1 MKNLLI
7 QKLKDLDKFKEL
19 IEQIEIKKTPICV
32 SGLEFVGKSHVIA
45 TTIDSIKRPI
55 CIVTYNELQAQ
66 KLVKDLRFYTDKIE
80 YFGKREIA
88 SYDYITESKDL
99 PYTRIEVLNKIY
111 NKEIRVV
118 VTTIETIMQKMIPKS
133 VLYKNVLSF
142 SVGNLFECTGFA
154 GKKNLNNLKQ
164 LLLLLGYERNDLVEN
179 RGQFSI
185 RGGIVDIGLSE
196 KMGVRIEFWG
206 DDVDSIR
213 YFSIASQRTTEMTDK
228 ISIFPAHEYILD
240 YEITD
245 NILPEYSEI
254 VANVTKNIQENYLK
268 NIHTLKFNSMLQSK
282 VSQNLENIGLVADK
296 NISSDGKAKLAQNI
310 QSDIEAIENG
320 EYISK
325 IDKYFNEFYAK
336 SNTFLD
342 YLQKNCILFIDENLK
357 INQRI
362 ENIIIENNNLIKSLA
377 EKERFVPEAIQN
389 ISDFSKDSWNEIYNE
404 KQTVYLDDNNTGS
417 VNRIEFNYR
426 QINFFRSETEIL
438 ISDIKKWQSEGK
450 EVIIL
455 AGTKENVE
463 KIEKLLEQNEVA
475 ISENELVRLE
485 EQIDTEKQSSSS
497 KVNNS
502 KTKSVTKR
510 PIPIVTGGLSSG
522 FECYDLNL
530 VVISMAESLEGEVK
544 RKRTSSTFRQGE
556 KIVFADL
563 KQGDFVV
570 HRTQGIGQF
579 VGVNTIEAD
588 GVIKDYIKIKYKND
602 DMLYVPTN
610 NLDNVRKYIGGGE
623 TAPKLNRLGSKEWS
637 NTKNRVKN
645 NLREVAKDLIELYA
659 KRQRM
664 KGFAFS
670 KDTDWQRQFE
680 DEFPYQETDD
690 QLRCIE
696 EVKKDMETP
705 RPMDRLLCGDVG
717 YGKTEVAIRAA
728 FKAVMDHKQV
738 AYLVPTTVL
747 ANQQY
752 EGFKKRME
760 NFAVNVELLNRF
772 RTKKEQNEVVKKLK
786 LGEVDVVIG
795 THRLL
800 SQDVE
805 FKDLGLLIIDEE
817 HRFGVKDKE
826 KIKKLKNSVDV
837 LTMTATPIPRTLHMS
852 ILGVRDMSVIY
863 EPPQNRRP
871 VQTYVLEYD
880 AEVVKEAITK
890 ELERNGQVFYLYNN
904 VENIAKK
911 AMDIDELVPEAR
923 VEFAHGKMTGRE
935 IEDIMERFING
946 EINVLICTTIL
957 ESGIDIPN
965 ANTIIVENADR
976 LGLAQLYQIRGRV
989 GRSDRQAYAYVTYKR
1004 DKLLSEVADKRLK
1017 AIREFTE
1024 FGSGFKI
1031 AMRDLEIRGAGSLLG
1046 EIQHG
1051 HMEQVGYDTYCNLL
1065 DQVVKEMQGIEIEEE
1080 QEIQIDINISSYIPD
1095 EYIENSSQKIEIY
1108 QNIALCRTEED
1119 IQNVIDEIIDRYG
1132 VMPKELENLIEVA
1145 RIKEMCREAGVIKIA
1160 EKKNSFTNS
1169 QNLVFYYDKNKYN
1182 PEIVDI
1188 LIKKYGYDIK
1198 FSAGLEPY
1206 VTLRIGELTDE
1217 ELIEK
1222 IKEFLK
1228 TRFEEES

>member
-1 MKNLLI
+1 MKNMLI
-7 QKLKDLDKFKEL
+7 NELEANDKFKQL
-19 IEQIEIKKTPICV
+19 IDEIEMKKTPIFI
-32 SGLEFVGKSHVIA
+32 SGLEFVGKSHMISTVSD
-45 TTIDSIKRPI
+45 TVKKPI
-55 CIVTYNELQAQ
+55 CIVTYNELQAKQ
-66 KLVKDLRFYTDKIE
+66 LVKDLKYFQEKVE

-88 SYDYITESKDL
+88 TYDYISESKDL
-99 PYTRIEVLNKIY
+99 PYARIEVLNKIL
-111 NKEIRVV
+111 NKDVDIV
-118 VTTIETIMQKMIPKS
+118 VTTIEAIMQPMISKK
-133 VLYKNVLSF
+133 VLYRNVLTF
-142 SVGNLFECTGFA
+142 TVGNLFECSGFK
-154 GKKNLNNLKQ
+154 GKKALNNLKQ
-164 LLLLLGYERNDLVEN
+164 ILLLMGYERNDLVEN
-179 RGQFSI
+179 KGQFSI

-196 KMGVRIEFWG
+196 KTGVRIEFWG

-213 YFSIASQRTTEMTDK
+213 YFSISSQRTTEMTEK
-228 ISIFPAHEYILD
+228 VKIFPAHEYIFDYD
-240 YEITD
+240 YED
-245 NILPEYSEI
+245 EVLPEYSEI
-254 VANVTKNIQENYLK
+254 VGSICKKIRETN
-268 NIHTLKFNSMLQSK
+268 
-282 VSQNLENIGLVADK
+282 
-296 NISSDGKAKLAQNI
+296 SDGKTNKLLEAFERNNDASGFAKTVEA
-310 QSDIEAIENG
+310 DIEAIQNG
-320 EYISK
+320 EYLSK
-325 IDKYFNEFYAK
+325 IDKYFNEFYSKK
-336 SNTFLD
+336 SSFLE
-342 YLQKNCILFIDENLK
+342 YLPSNCLLFVDENLK

-362 ENIIIENNNLIKSLA
+362 ENIVIENNNLIKSLM
-377 EKERFVPEAIQN
+377 EKERFVPEAIRN
-389 ISDFSKDSWNEIYNE
+389 ISDFNKEAWNGIFEE
-404 KQTVYLDDNNTGS
+404 RQTVYLEENNSNS
-417 VNRIEFNYR
+417 VNKFEFNYR
-426 QINFFRSETEIL
+426 QINFHKAETELL
-438 ISDIKKWQSEGK
+438 INDIKKWLSENK
-450 EVIIL
+450 QVVIL
-455 AGTKENVE
+455 AGNKENVE
-463 KIEKLLEQNEVA
+463 KVKNLL
-475 ISENELVRLE
+475 SENEILTT
-485 EQIDTEKQSSSS
+485 DAEK
-497 KVNNS
+497 NS
-502 KTKSVTKR
+502 KNELYSNGKSEQPNMAKNPETNFLNKACPQNDKVVVFR
-510 PIPIVTGGLSSG
+510 PVPITTGGLSSG

-530 VVISMAESLEGEVK
+530 VVISMAEALEGEVK
-544 RKRTSSTFRQGE
+544 KRRTSSTFRQGE
-556 KIVFADL
+556 KVVFADL
-563 KQGDFVV
+563 KQGDYVV

-588 GVIKDYIKIKYKND
+588 GVTKDYIKIKYKND
-602 DMLYVPTN
+602 DMLYVPTSS
-610 NLDNVRKYIGGGE
+610 LDNVRKYIGGGD
-623 TAPKLNRLGSKEWS
+623 TAPRLNRLGSKEWS
-637 NTKNRVKN
+637 NTKSRVKN

-659 KRQRM
+659 KRQKM

-696 EVKKDMETP
+696 EVKKDMEQS

-752 EGFKKRME
+752 ESFKKRME
-760 NFAVNVELLNRF
+760 GFAITVELLNRF
-772 RTKKEQNEVVKKLK
+772 RTKKEQDEVVKKLK

-800 SQDVE
+800 SKDVE
-805 FKDLGLLIIDEE
+805 FRDLGLLIIDEE

-826 KIKKLKNSVDV
+826 KIKKLKTSVDV

-852 ILGVRDMSVIY
+852 ILGIRDMSVIY

-880 AEVVKEAITK
+880 AEVIKEAITK
-890 ELERNGQVFYLYNN
+890 ELERGGQVFYLYNK
-904 VENIAKK
+904 VENIEKK
-911 AMDIDELVPEAR
+911 AMDIAELVPEAK
-923 VEFAHGKMTGRE
+923 VEYAHGKMSGRE

-946 EINVLICTTIL
+946 DVNVLVCTTIL

-989 GRSDRQAYAYVTYKR
+989 GRSDKQAYAYITYKR
-1004 DKLLSEVADKRLK
+1004 DKLLSEIADKRLK

-1065 DQVVKEMQGIEIEEE
+1065 DQVVKEMQGMEVEEE

-1095 EYIENSSQKIEIY
+1095 SYIENSSQKIEVY

-1132 VMPKELENLIEVA
+1132 VMPKELENLIEIA
-1145 RIKEMCREAGVIKIA
+1145 RIKELCRNAGVIKIS
-1160 EKKNSFTNS
+1160 EKKNVFNDTKNV
-1169 QNLVFYYDKNKYN
+1169 VFYYDKNKYN
-1182 PEIVDI
+1182 PENVDI

-1198 FSAGLEPY
+1198 FSAGVEPY
-1206 VTLRIGELTDE
+1206 VTLRVGNLNDE

-1222 IKEFLK
+1222 IKEFL
-1228 TRFEEES
+1228 SL

>member
-7 QKLKDLDKFKEL
+7 QKLENLDKFKEI
-19 IEQIEIKKTPICV
+19 IEQIEIKQTPINI
-32 SGLEFVGKSHVIA
+32 SGLDFVGKSHIIS
-45 TTIDSIKRPI
+45 TISENIKKQI
-55 CIVTYNELQAQ
+55 CIITYNELQAKQ
-66 KLVKDLRFYTDKIE
+66 MVKDLRFFTDKIE

-88 SYDYITESKDL
+88 SYNYIAESKDL
-99 PYTRIEVLNKIY
+99 PFARIDVLNKLY
-111 NKEIRVV
+111 NKDARIV
-118 VTTIETIMQKMIPKS
+118 VTTIEAVMQSMIPKEI
-133 VLYKNVLSF
+133 LYKNVLKF
-142 SVGNLFECTGFA
+142 TIGNTFECSNFK
-154 GKKNLNNLKQ
+154 GKKNLNTLKQ

-179 RGQFSI
+179 RGQFGI

-196 KMGVRIEFWG
+196 KTGIRIEFWG
-206 DDVDSIR
+206 DEVDSIR
-213 YFSIASQRTTEMTDK
+213 YFNISSQRTTEMTNEVT
-228 ISIFPAHEYILD
+228 IFPAHEYLLKYD
-240 YEITD
+240 AED
-245 NILPEYSEI
+245 KVLPDYSEI
-254 VANVTKNIQENYLK
+254 V
-268 NIHTLKFNSMLQSK
+268 SK
-282 VSQNLENIGLVADK
+282 VTNKIKEKYLVDK
-296 NISSDGKAKLAQNI
+296 KDYAINGKIKQDVEA
-310 QSDIEAIENG
+310 DIESIQNG

-325 IDKYFNEFYAK
+325 IDKYCDEFYEEK
-336 SNTFLD
+336 SNFLE
-342 YLQKNCILFIDENLK
+342 YLSKNALLVIDENLK

-362 ENIIIENNNLIKSLA
+362 ENIIIENNNLIKSLT
-377 EKERFVPEAIQN
+377 EKERFLPEAI
-389 ISDFSKDSWNEIYNE
+389 SKVSEFNKEDWNRVYEL
-404 KQTVYLDDNNTGS
+404 KQAIYLDENNNNFT
-417 VNRIEFNYR
+417 NKFEIKYR
-426 QINFFRSETEIL
+426 PINFYKSETEL
-438 ISDIKKWQSEGK
+438 LMADIKRWISEK
-450 EVIIL
+450 KDIVIL
-455 AGTKENVE
+455 SGSKENVA
-463 KIEKLLEQNEVA
+463 KIEKLLQEDN
-475 ISENELVRLE
+475 
-485 EQIDTEKQSSSS
+485 
-497 KVNNS
+497 VN
-502 KTKSVTKR
+502 R
-510 PIPIVTGGLSSG
+510 PVPILTGGLSSG

-530 VVISMAESLEGEVK
+530 VVISMADAFEGEIKK
-544 RKRTSSTFRQGE
+544 RKTSSTFKQGE
-556 KIVFADL
+556 KVVFADL
-563 KQGDFVV
+563 KQGDVVV
-570 HRTQGIGQF
+570 HKIHGIGQF

-588 GVIKDYIKIKYKND
+588 GVTKDYIKIKYKND

-610 NLDNVRKYIGGGE
+610 NLDNVRKYIGGGD

-637 NTKNRVKN
+637 NTKAKVKK

-659 KRQRM
+659 KRQKM
-664 KGFAFS
+664 KGFAYS
-670 KDTDWQRQFE
+670 KDTEWQRQFE
-680 DEFPYQETDD
+680 GEFPYQETDD

-696 EVKKDMETP
+696 EVKKDMESA

-760 NFAVNVELLNRF
+760 NFAINVELLNRF
-772 RTKKEQNEVVKKLK
+772 RTKKEQDEVIKKLK
-786 LGEVDVVIG
+786 LGDVDVVVG

-800 SQDVE
+800 SKDVE
-805 FKDLGLLIIDEE
+805 YKDLGLLIIDEE

-826 KIKKLKNSVDV
+826 KIKKLKTSVDV

-880 AEVVKEAITK
+880 AEVIKEAITK
-890 ELERNGQVFYLYNN
+890 ELERGGQVYYLYNN
-904 VENIAKK
+904 VENISKK
-911 AMDIDELVPEAR
+911 ALDISELVPEAK
-923 VEFAHGKMTGRE
+923 VDFAHGKMTGRE
-935 IEDIMERFING
+935 IEDIMQRFVNG
-946 EINVLICTTIL
+946 EINVLVCTTIL

-989 GRSDRQAYAYVTYKR
+989 GRSDRQAYAYITYKR

-1095 EYIENSSQKIEIY
+1095 SYIDSSSQKIEVY
-1108 QNIALCRTEED
+1108 QNIAICRTEED

-1145 RIKEMCREAGVIKIA
+1145 RIKESCRKAGVVKVS
-1160 EKKNSFTNS
+1160 EKKNMITNTK
-1169 QNLVFYYDKNKYN
+1169 NLVFYYDKNKYK

-1198 FSAGLEPY
+1198 FSTGIEPY
-1206 VTLRIGELTDE
+1206 ITLQIGNLKDE

-1228 TRFEEES
+1228 LG